1 MLVFLRIAEEVFAVT
16 GKDELLETALVLRD
30 HALKDEYFISRN
42 LYPNV
47 DFFSGLIYVSLNP

>member
-1 MLVFLRIAEEVFAVT
+1 MFAVT

-30 HALKDEYFISRN
+30 HALKDEYFIKRA

-47 DFFSGLIYVSLNP
+47 DFYTGLIYVSADPFTCDLDKS